1 MKLAIKPVVLG
12 TSILLLALVAV
23 PLAHSGEQHAKGMA
37 GQHDNPMMDMS
48 DMQGQMGDM
57 SKMMEEAHATKDIN
71 KRHELMRKHMAKMKD
86 MMGKMKGMMGDSMPD
101 NMSAEQCQ
109 EMMSKRMDMMQGMM
123 EQMLKQQSMIMDTE
137 K

>member
-23 PLAHSGEQHAKGMA
+23 PLAYSGEQHAKGMA